1 MTVIAYK
8 GGIIAA
14 DGRETW
20 EDGGIGL
27 CEKLFRIPKGPHK
40 GHIVGTQGASSPGM
54 VFVDWYTD
62 PKSEKPKIQFEEE
75 AFLCMVLRP
84 DGVFIVDDHCRL
96 IRCIEPVVAIG
107 AGAPVALGAMAAGA
121 TAVQAVRIACKY
133 NNLCGPPVKWMTL
146 EPARR
151 PKRIDLLKKIK

>member
-8 GGIIAA
+8 DGIIAA

-20 EDGGIGL
+20 ADGGIGQ

-62 PKSEKPKIQFEEE
+62 PKTEKPKIQFEEE
-75 AFLCMVLRP
+75 FFMCVVLRS
-84 DGVFIVDDHCRL
+84 DGVFTVDDHCRL
-96 IRCIEPVVAIG
+96 IKCIEPMVAIG

-121 TAVQAVRIACKY
+121 TAVQAVRIACRY
-133 NNLCGPPVKWMTL
+133 NSLCGPPVKWMVL
-146 EPARR
+146 DSK
-151 PKRIDLLKKIK
+151 PKHKHT